1 MERRRIAQGSV
12 LLKCA
17 IYVDI
22 LERARQLSLVS
33 QSTNEINII
42 QQVEKVES
50 TLKQYQIMQRRVQET
65 DAVATSA
72 LPTVK
77 LVLSVIEKVGPSNVR
92 QQSRYQGVPVSDVEQ
107 SKAAINGLVR
117 RNVNAINQSLANC
130 YGSLADGTKAE
141 SSKTQEADELAHAV
155 VKVLNTRVW
164 VKDATEESL
173 TSQLN
178 AISKVVN
185 AFKEL
190 QPLRLTNEEKLK
202 DQYVMLDQWATT
214 YFAVEVIN
222 PMELWPRLRKVKHDE
237 AKEL

>member
-92 QQSRYQGVPVSDVEQ
+92 QQSRYQGVPVSNVEQ

-117 RNVNAINQSLANC
+117 RNVKRQMNL
-130 YGSLADGTKAE
+130 
-141 SSKTQEADELAHAV
+141 
-155 VKVLNTRVW
+155 
-164 VKDATEESL
+164 
-173 TSQLN
+173 
-178 AISKVVN
+178 
-185 AFKEL
+185 
-190 QPLRLTNEEKLK
+190 P
-202 DQYVMLDQWATT
+202 MLW
-214 YFAVEVIN
+214 
-222 PMELWPRLRKVKHDE
+222 
-237 AKEL
+237 